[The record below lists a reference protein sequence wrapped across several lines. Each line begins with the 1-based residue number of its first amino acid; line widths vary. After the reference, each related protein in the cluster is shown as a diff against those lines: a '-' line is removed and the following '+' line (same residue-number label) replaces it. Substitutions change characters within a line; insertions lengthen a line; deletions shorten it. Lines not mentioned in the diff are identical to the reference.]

1 MINSSGCL
9 FLSTMEKANDLL
21 ASNPAEATAVDRIKV
36 LLFFIG

>member
-1 MINSSGCL
+1 
-9 FLSTMEKANDLL
+9 MEKAKDLL